1 MFFRQPPYGELWRK
15 LDNRRYSA
23 PCSKPPMKS
32 LAEPQYRS
40 DIISRLNTVRPG
52 ATRQWGRMTPH
63 QMICH
68 LSDSFRAVMGER
80 DISSATGVMK
90 RTVVKWVALHTPLPW
105 PHGFKTRPEADQ
117 ELGGT
122 KPVDFDLD
130 MAGLL
135 TIIERFSQ
143 SRTRS
148 PHPMFGDLSEWEWQ
162 RWGYLHL
169 DHHLRQ
175 FGA

>member
-1 MFFRQPPYGELWRK
+1 
-15 LDNRRYSA
+15 
-23 PCSKPPMKS
+23 
-32 LAEPQYRS
+32 
-40 DIISRLNTVRPG
+40 
-52 ATRQWGRMTPH
+52 
-63 QMICH
+63 MICH

-90 RTVVKWVALHTPLPW
+90 RTVVKWVALHTPFPW

-122 KPVDFDLD
+122 KPVDFDVD

>member
-1 MFFRQPPYGELWRK
+1 
-15 LDNRRYSA
+15 
-23 PCSKPPMKS
+23 MKN
-32 LAEPQYRS
+32 LAEPQHRS
-40 DIISRLNTVRPG
+40 EIIARLKTIRPG
-52 ATRQWGRMTPH
+52 ATRRWGRMTPN

-68 LSDSFRAVMGER
+68 LSDSFRAVVGER
-80 DISSATGVMK
+80 DISPATGVMQ

-135 TIIERFSQ
+135 TVIEQFTQ
-143 SRTRS
+143 SGRRS
-148 PHPMFGDLSEWEWQ
+148 PHPIFGDMSEWEWQ